1 MDRSCNRVRSSHEI
15 YPDDV
20 KFWDKHKI
28 WERRRAKT
36 LLIED
41 ESSSPRKP
49 KHFIFHNSQSVG
61 KIENISE
68 KKSFLHNE
76 IFEIIKATLLATSVL
91 ALCYYTSMEYKVYSI
106 LENGQIVRG
115 FGSRQAVTSFSL
127 GYSIPHSIMFSVAI
141 GMLFYSIVLKQPHFS
156 LPLLGLFLTELVCDS
171 CNAVVTIW
179 YLFEYLKL
187 QTALFYATGFLLLIS
202 AQIWMWL
209 GVLHLYEH
217 RQFKF
222 AQ

>member
-1 MDRSCNRVRSSHEI
+1 MPVVPRDLTFLLLEQ
-15 YPDDV
+15 
-20 KFWDKHKI
+20 
-28 WERRRAKT
+28 

-141 GMLFYSIVLKQPHFS
+141 GTLFYSIVLVSDMFFIKNYIFRIFPITFC
-156 LPLLGLFLTELVCDS
+156 LVDF
-171 CNAVVTIW
+171 I
-179 YLFEYLKL
+179 YIK
-187 QTALFYATGFLLLIS
+187 LLLYIYTY
-202 AQIWMWL
+202 I
-209 GVLHLYEH
+209 VLD
-217 RQFKF
+217 
-222 AQ
+222 